1 MDVNK
6 YKIKYKNY
14 KKIILIS
21 DDFSE
26 IFDKLNTF
34 NFSDYHINL
43 KHLINFN
50 PIISFYEYK
59 RYFIINHK
67 ILSLFFKD
75 DFSELN
81 LGEDYLERVYNFIES
96 NIDCQNSKKKELK
109 NLIKNLFNS
118 QNFIRDVI
126 KFYTSENDFIYIIN
140 KVFRNIEEGI
150 ESLSFFIGPIH
161 YLLVK
166 FLNDNSLYGLYENI
180 ILFRTIYINEF
191 DLNIYQMAK
200 GDIICFP
207 SFTSTSINQNFEP
220 TFKALE
226 VNNIDNKNEN
236 FKLIFNMEYIY
247 EPGNISP
254 GINIKNFSQFKNEE
268 EILLF
273 PFTFIDVQKFYKVGK
288 DYILKCRILNKKNIL
303 EFDLKKGKNIIY
315 KNGLLIN
322 I

>member
-1 MDVNK
+1 
-6 YKIKYKNY
+6 
-14 KKIILIS
+14 
-21 DDFSE
+21 
-26 IFDKLNTF
+26 
-34 NFSDYHINL
+34 
-43 KHLINFN
+43 
-50 PIISFYEYK
+50 
-59 RYFIINHK
+59 
-67 ILSLFFKD
+67 
-75 DFSELN
+75 
-81 LGEDYLERVYNFIES
+81 
-96 NIDCQNSKKKELK
+96 
-109 NLIKNLFNS
+109 
-118 QNFIRDVI
+118 
-126 KFYTSENDFIYIIN
+126 
-140 KVFRNIEEGI
+140 
-150 ESLSFFIGPIH
+150 
-161 YLLVK
+161 
-166 FLNDNSLYGLYENI
+166 
-180 ILFRTIYINEF
+180 
-191 DLNIYQMAK
+191 MAK